1 MISKTDLDELKSIL
15 ADDYGSVL
23 SDDEAAEVG
32 ETWVGLY
39 DSLFGERWNTY
50 EV

>member
-1 MISKTDLDELKSIL
+1 MISKKDLDELKNIL
-15 ADDYGSVL
+15 ADDYGLVVN
-23 SDDEAAEVG
+23 DQEVSEIG
-32 ETWVGLY
+32 GTWVDLY